1 MIEKLLR
8 KAVITI
14 ILQRVEKIN
23 QCTNCIKKYAERKI
37 FYMIKLTRLNGTV
50 ILINEN
56 FIELAEETPDTVV
69 TMENGHRYLVQEKL
83 DDIVTMI
90 KDFRKET
97 RASE

>member
-1 MIEKLLR
+1 
-8 KAVITI
+8 
-14 ILQRVEKIN
+14 
-23 QCTNCIKKYAERKI
+23 
-37 FYMIKLTRLNGTV
+37 MIKLTRLNGTV